1 MAARSRP
8 KSTFRTVRDNGV
20 KLGAFQESSKL
31 YAGITDAL
39 DSQRLRIFDSQEGS
53 LKTEYALEENKH
65 VSSICWDQATVYD
78 VEPIDT
84 SVGASG
90 HVVLLG
96 TEEGEIL
103 VYSDAL
109 GTVTKSY
116 HFGQLGKITK
126 VALLNS
132 LGFAIDNVGKVVQ
145 FNVNTG
151 SPIETLKINCSSRE
165 FSGIYP
171 SPRIPNTAIVTSHS
185 VHLLALPD
193 SNPVDTLTTH
203 TTLVRSV
210 VYSSVVSSS
219 QDFIVFATAAE
230 QDRYVNLFSKQI
242 SNEKLEDVPSKNIG
256 ALVCENDVQELT
268 VCEKT
273 EESSEKKGSILA
285 ALSVDGTIEIFDNP
299 WESKLSSGSGGLA
312 SLSRKRKLLTSHSNL
327 KIRFSRSR
335 GGVTIALES
344 ITFVNAGTIVV
355 AWREGTRTFFE
366 SVPWKIL
373 SSQATDG
380 LLELVRPKS
389 RDVSKVGK
397 PVVTYDEANA
407 TVTTGVMQKHA
418 ADVADLSAEEET
430 QVEEQEPSL
439 AERLQTLTKLDQQAQ
454 TTPSQVSAST
464 SLATVLTQ
472 ALKTNDQFLL
482 ESCFNNQSLEIIE
495 NTVRRLDPALA
506 PALLD
511 KVADR
516 LARRPLRADTFL
528 TWIRCALIFHG
539 GHLSLIR
546 DLKDQL
552 ATLRSVL
559 ETRGSKYTSMLALQG
574 RLDMV
579 FSQIALR
586 KAGGSKDNAEN
597 DEPITVYYD
606 GFEED
611 EDDDMEEDEEDEDDE
626 DLDSDDEDISEN
638 FSENEGDIANGEV
651 HSDEDYDQELHEEDV
666 QHDSS
671 DEENSE

>member
-8 KSTFRTVRDNGV
+8 KSTFRTVRDNGLN
-20 KLGAFQESSKL
+20 LGAFQESSKL
-31 YAGITDAL
+31 YASITDAI
-39 DSQRLRIFDSQEGS
+39 DSQRLRVFDSQEGS
-53 LKTEYALEENKH
+53 LKTEYALEGNQR
-65 VSSICWDQATVYD
+65 VSSISWDQAAEYD
-78 VEPIDT
+78 VEPIDG
-84 SVGASG
+84 SIGASG

-96 TEEGEIL
+96 TEDGEIL

-116 HFGQLGKITK
+116 SFGQLGKITK

-132 LGFAIDNVGKVVQ
+132 YGFAIDSLGKVVH
-145 FNVNTG
+145 FNVNNG
-151 SPIETLKINCSSRE
+151 SPIQTMKITSSSRE
-165 FSGIYP
+165 FSGVYP
-171 SPRIPNTAIVTSHS
+171 SPRIPNAAIVTSHS

-193 SNPVDTLTTH
+193 SDPVDTLTTH
-203 TTLVRSV
+203 TTPVRSV
-210 VYSSVVSSS
+210 VYSSVATSS

-230 QDRYVNLFSKQI
+230 QDRFVNLFSKQV
-242 SNEKLEDVPSKNIG
+242 SNEKLDDVPSKNIG

-273 EESSEKKGSILA
+273 EEASGKKGSILA
-285 ALSVDGTIEIFDNP
+285 ALSVDGTIELFDNP
-299 WESKLSSGSGGLA
+299 WESKLSSGSGGVA

-335 GGVTIALES
+335 GGVIIALES

-355 AWREGTRTFFE
+355 AWKEGTRTIFE

-380 LLELVRPKS
+380 LLELVRPKA
-389 RDVSKVGK
+389 RDVNKVGK

-418 ADVADLSAEEET
+418 ANMGDLSVEEEA

-454 TTPSQVSAST
+454 TTPTQVSAST

-472 ALKTNDQFLL
+472 ALRTNDQALL
-482 ESCFNNQSLEIIE
+482 ESCFNNQSLEVIE

-528 TWIRCALIFHG
+528 TWIRCTLIFHG

-597 DEPITVYYD
+597 NEPITVYYD

-611 EDDDMEEDEEDEDDE
+611 EDEDMEGDEDDE
-626 DLDSDDEDISEN
+626 DLDSDEEDISDDS
-638 FSENEGDIANGEV
+638 SENEDHAADGEV